1 MFLDN
6 RPILIL
12 APHTDD
18 GELGCGGTI
27 AKLGRLG
34 YAIHYVAFCAC
45 DESLP
50 DGFPP
55 GTLRNELL
63 AATELLGIP
72 PANVQVHDF
81 AVRQLFRNR
90 QEVLDIL
97 VALNRNINPQL
108 VFCPTEDDLHQDHSV
123 ISAEAMRA
131 FKTKTILGY
140 EMPWNNIRFHANFL
154 VTLESQDLSK
164 KVTALKQ
171 YKSQQHRPYVTE
183 RYLTSHAHSRGVT
196 IGAEYAEAFTL
207 YRAVY

>member
-1 MFLDN
+1 MFLDS
-6 RPILIL
+6 RPILVL

-27 AKLGRLG
+27 AKLERLG
-34 YAIHYVAFCAC
+34 YNVHYVAFCAC

-63 AATELLGIP
+63 AATSILGIP
-72 PANVQVHDF
+72 LNNVKVHDF
-81 AVRQLFRNR
+81 TVRQLFRNR
-90 QEVLDIL
+90 QEVLDVL
-97 VALNRNINPQL
+97 VLLNRELNPQL

-123 ISAEAMRA
+123 VAAEAMRA

-154 VTLESQDLSK
+154 VTLDEEDLRT
-164 KVTALKQ
+164 KVDALKQ
-171 YKSQQHRPYVTE
+171 YASQRHRPYVSE
-183 RYLTSHAHSRGVT
+183 RYLRSHAHSRGVT
-196 IGAEYAEAFTL
+196 VGAEYAEAFTL